1 VRRLRGVAALLLVVA
16 WLATPGAAVARA
28 ETPEAQVERLAADA
42 LTAYRGADYN
52 RAVELLTK
60 AYEIR
65 QVPAL
70 LYNLAKAYDKLGDLD
85 HAADAYRRFA
95 DAADAD
101 PKLKAKAEARL
112 AVLDDARR
120 KKAAA
125 AHAPEPAPVRPSG
138 HVEAPPLMTPPPVS
152 PGPQPP
158 SAAEVHARLVAE
170 RQHERHRDRLV
181 ALGVGAGAVAFL
193 GVAIGLS
200 VSALTLE
207 QEYGRTVDFT
217 RKTNL
222 KSDALTQAHV
232 ADGFYPAAGVAAAVA
247 IYFAVRG
254 FRHDVDLVPAPMPN
268 GAALVAAGRF

>member
-112 AVLDDARR
+112 LALDEARR
-120 KKAAA
+120 KKAAT
-125 AHAPEPAPVRPSG
+125 AHAPEAAPSG
-138 HVEAPPLMTPPPVS
+138 HVEAPPLVTPTPVT
-152 PGPQPP
+152 PVTQPP
-158 SAAEVHARLVAE
+158 SAVEARARLVAE
-170 RQHERHRDRLV
+170 RQRERHRDRLV
-181 ALGVGAGAVAFL
+181 ALGVGVGAVAFL

-217 RKTNL
+217 RKTQL

-247 IYFAVRG
+247 AYFVYRG
-254 FRHDVDLVPAPMPN
+254 FRPDADLALAPAVAPH